1 MRFNARVLIKPPY
14 LLLPL
19 SCLVGSAT
27 AANFQL
33 GELEGQLDSSLS
45 IGTSIATANPDP
57 KLMQSA
63 SGDDGRRNF
72 GSGGALAGA
81 SLAVAQ
87 RPAIKIPRPIRRPRL
102 RQSIQPIVMGNAGAA
117 RPSAA
122 RNSSMSST
130 RSLSV

>member
-72 GSGGALAGA
+72 GSGGAFSGIFKGTHDLELRHGDFGA
-81 SLAVAQ
+81 F
-87 RPAIKIPRPIRRPRL
+87 L
-102 RQSIQPIVMGNAGAA
+102 RGS
-117 RPSAA
+117 
-122 RNSSMSST
+122 
-130 RSLSV
+130 